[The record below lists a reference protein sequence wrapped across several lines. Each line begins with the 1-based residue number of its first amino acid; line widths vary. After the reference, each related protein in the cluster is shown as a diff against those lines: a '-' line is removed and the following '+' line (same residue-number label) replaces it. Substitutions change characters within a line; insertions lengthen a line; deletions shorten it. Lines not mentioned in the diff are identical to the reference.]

1 VDLVSVV
8 LASEV
13 VHELPAPAWV
23 FGGTFLVGFAALAL
37 VVFSYRDVANRHS
50 QKRPPSGG
58 HH

>member
-13 VHELPAPAWV
+13 VHELPMPALAYGAI
-23 FGGTFLVGFAALAL
+23 FMVGFIALGI
-37 VVFSYRDVANRHS
+37 VTFSYRDVANRHS

>member
-1 VDLVSVV
+1 LVSVV

-13 VHELPAPAWV
+13 VNELPIPAWAYGAI
-23 FGGTFLVGFAALAL
+23 FMVGFIALGL
-37 VVFSYRDVANRHS
+37 VTFSYRDVANRHS

>member
-1 VDLVSVV
+1 MDLVSVV

-13 VHELPAPAWV
+13 VNELPMPALV
-23 FGGTFLVGFAALAL
+23 YGAIFIVGFIALGI
-37 VVFSYRDVANRHS
+37 VTFSYRDVANRHS

>member
-1 VDLVSVV
+1 MDSVV

-13 VHELPAPAWV
+13 VNELPMPAL
-23 FGGTFLVGFAALAL
+23 FYGLIFLVGFTALGL
-37 VVFSYRDVANRHS
+37 VTYSYRDVANRHS